1 MGCWRRNATLS
12 GLSSIASTYSAVSK
26 TSFAPSADSPN
37 FPGVTAS
44 ASEQTS
50 DAGAQ
55 RRKAATQ
62 VKRWLLAR
70 HSVAYHVQDKNQG
83 RVSGMS
89 NINIQRAVENIRSTT
104 TIFTPI
110 VEIVV
115 NAIQAIESAGTQDG
129 LVQIRVKRSP
139 QGELDA
145 SESKIQ
151 DVQISDNGIGF
162 TQENRD
168 SFDTLYSA
176 LKLGQGGKG
185 FGRFTCLKYF
195 DDLHVDSVFFDE
207 TLRRRTFSMGKA
219 QEIIVNERLSE
230 TELLTTG
237 TTVTLAGERSSQL
250 PRKLSTLSRGLVEL
264 LLPYFTTEGYICPR
278 IELSEIDGSGRIVLN
293 DYLSSSDAVIQEL
306 PIPEATFTLDGKTR
320 AEVFRVRVFKM
331 LYPKNKVSK
340 VSLVAHK
347 REVTESSLA
356 SFIPE
361 FADEFVE
368 DPGGDESRRR
378 NYILKA
384 YVFGNYLDENV
395 SLERGAFA
403 FNKESDLL
411 LGISQ
416 SDIES
421 SAALLA
427 KEAVAAQ
434 VMSRQER
441 KRERVQTYVEEQA
454 PWHKALLR
462 SVNMADF
469 PSAPTDAE
477 IEALLHREKFKLEVR
492 VREDVEALL
501 ASENPVELTARAA
514 ELVSRVSES
523 SKNELVHYVALRKQ
537 VLELFK
543 RSLELDSD
551 GNHQSEGAVH
561 NVIFPTRADDQAVE
575 YEDHNL
581 WILDER
587 LTFTRYLASDLPL
600 AGGTTQRP
608 DIIAFDRRVA
618 FRSEN
623 ETSNPVTIFEFKR
636 PRRDDFVNPSSKED
650 PIQQIIR
657 YVNGIR
663 AGKFLTPKGREI
675 LISQTTPFY
684 GYVVC
689 DITPK
694 VKQWL
699 HDEKNF
705 TPMPD
710 NLGWFHW
717 YANINL
723 YVEVLSW
730 DKMLKDADM
739 RNKVFFYKL
748 GI

>member
-1 MGCWRRNATLS
+1 
-12 GLSSIASTYSAVSK
+12 
-26 TSFAPSADSPN
+26 
-37 FPGVTAS
+37 
-44 ASEQTS
+44 
-50 DAGAQ
+50 
-55 RRKAATQ
+55 
-62 VKRWLLAR
+62 
-70 HSVAYHVQDKNQG
+70 
-83 RVSGMS
+83 MS
-89 NINIQRAVENIRSTT
+89 NINIQRAIENIRSTT
-104 TIFTPI
+104 TVFTPI

-115 NAIQAIESAGTQDG
+115 NAIQAIESAGTSEG
-129 LVQIRVKRSP
+129 LVRIRVKRSS
-139 QGELDA
+139 QGEIDA
-145 SESKIQ
+145 SESRIQ
-151 DVQISDNGIGF
+151 DVQVTDNGIGF

-176 LKLGQGGKG
+176 LKLKQGGKG

-195 DDLHVDSVFFDE
+195 DDLHIDSVFLDE
-207 TLRRRTFSMGKA
+207 VLQRRTFSMGKA
-219 QEIIVNERLSE
+219 QEIIVNEQVSK
-230 TELLTTG
+230 TDLLTVG
-237 TTVTLAGERSSQL
+237 TTITLAGERSGQL

-264 LLPYFTTEGYICPR
+264 LLPYFTTDGYVCPR
-278 IELSEIDGSGRIVLN
+278 IELSELDGSNSIVLN
-293 DYLSSSDAVIQEL
+293 DYLDSSEAVIHE
-306 PIPEATFTLDGKTR
+306 IPLTESTFILESKTR
-320 AEVFRVRVFKM
+320 PEEFRVRVFKM

-340 VSLVAHK
+340 ISLVAHK

-384 YVFGNYLDENV
+384 YVFGEYLDGNV
-395 SLERGAFA
+395 LLERGAFA
-403 FNKESDLL
+403 FSRESDLL

-416 SDIES
+416 SQIEER
-421 SAALLA
+421 AALLA
-427 KEAVAAQ
+427 KDAVAAQ
-434 VMSRQER
+434 VVNRQER
-441 KRERVQTYVEEQA
+441 KRERIQTYVEERA

-462 SVNMADF
+462 TVNITAF
-469 PSAPTDAE
+469 PSASTDAE

-501 ASENPVELTARAA
+501 ASDDPGELTAKAA

-543 RSLELDSD
+543 RSLELDSG
-551 GNHQSEGAVH
+551 GNYQSEGAVH
-561 NVIFPTRADDQAVE
+561 NVIFPTRTDDQAVE

-587 LTFTRYLASDLPL
+587 LTFTRYLASDLPIE
-600 AGGTTQRP
+600 GGTTQRP

-663 AGKFLTPKGREI
+663 SGKFLTPKGRDI
-675 LISQTTPFY
+675 LISPTTPFY

-689 DITPK
+689 DLTPK

-710 NLGWFHW
+710 NLGWFYW

-739 RNKVFFYKL
+739 RNRVFFHKL

>member
-1 MGCWRRNATLS
+1 
-12 GLSSIASTYSAVSK
+12 
-26 TSFAPSADSPN
+26 
-37 FPGVTAS
+37 
-44 ASEQTS
+44 
-50 DAGAQ
+50 
-55 RRKAATQ
+55 
-62 VKRWLLAR
+62 
-70 HSVAYHVQDKNQG
+70 
-83 RVSGMS
+83 MS

-104 TIFTPI
+104 TVFTPI
-110 VEIVV
+110 IEIVV
-115 NAIQAIESAGTQDG
+115 NAIEAIESAGTPDG
-129 LVQIRVKRSP
+129 VVTIRVKRSP
-139 QGELDA
+139 QGEIDA
-145 SESKIQ
+145 SESRIQ
-151 DVQISDNGIGF
+151 DVQVSDNGIGF

-176 LKLGQGGKG
+176 LKLRQGGKG

-195 DDLHVDSVFFDE
+195 DDLHVDSVFLDG

-230 TELLTTG
+230 TDLLTTG
-237 TTVTLAGERSSQL
+237 TTVTLAGERSGQL

-264 LLPYFTTEGYICPR
+264 LLPYFTTEGYVCPR
-278 IELSEIDGSGRIVLN
+278 IELSELDGSGPIVLN
-293 DYLSSSDAVIQEL
+293 DYLDSSEAVIHEL
-306 PIPEATFTLDGKTR
+306 PLTEPTFTLESKTG

-356 SFIPE
+356 TFIPE

-384 YVFGNYLDENV
+384 YVFGEYLDENV
-395 SLERGAFA
+395 LLERGAFA
-403 FNKESDLL
+403 FSRESDLL
-411 LGISQ
+411 LGVSQ
-416 SDIES
+416 SEIEG
-421 SAALLA
+421 SAASLA
-427 KEAVAAQ
+427 REAVAAQ
-434 VMSRQER
+434 VVSRQER
-441 KRERVQTYVEEQA
+441 KRERIQTYVEERA

-462 SVNMADF
+462 TVNMAAF
-469 PSAPTDAE
+469 PSSPTDAE

-492 VREDVEALL
+492 VRDDVAALL
-501 ASENPVELTARAA
+501 ASEDPGELTAKAA

-543 RSLELDSD
+543 RSLELDSG
-551 GNHQSEGAVH
+551 GNYQSEGAVH
-561 NVIFPTRADDQAVE
+561 NVIFPTRTNDQSVE

-600 AGGTTQRP
+600 EGGTTQRP

-689 DITPK
+689 DLTPK

-705 TPMPD
+705 TPMAD

-739 RNKVFFYKL
+739 RNRVFFYKL